1 MLFIMKML
9 KFVIYVPT
17 DEMSADILTKSLDTI
32 KHNKFMNKMRLLRVF
47 HVEGDC

>member
-1 MLFIMKML
+1 ML

-32 KHNKFMNKMRLLRVF
+32 KHNKFMNYKMGLLRVF
-47 HVEGDC
+47 DVEGDC